1 MVVLRFWLRYKG
13 INAMKDKNKNIE
25 NIIIK
30 FLTKEADIDELKQLE
45 MWICNP
51 ENETLFYEYIKSS
64 AFINMTLGA
73 YDKKNAKKN
82 IVSRIKKEKSFLNKS
97 RTKKIAKYAAAAIVS
112 AILTTAFIFKD
123 VLFDSQLKTTPV
135 VVNSIIKPGTDKAT
149 LTLEDGSVV
158 SLEKGL
164 SFQTQ
169 SISSN
174 GEQIV
179 YEAQEQSS
187 KELLYNV
194 LDIPRGGQFY
204 LKLSDGTEVWLNSET
219 RLKYPVAF
227 LDGRTRKVE
236 LIFGEAY
243 FNVSPS
249 TQHQGSK
256 FEVIINTQELEVLG
270 TQFNIKAYKDES
282 NIYTTLVEGK
292 VKIKTSTVDQI
303 LVPSQQANV
312 SIVNNEISVKIVDV
326 ENEISWIKGIF
337 SFKGK
342 PLKDI
347 MKVISR
353 WYDVDII
360 FENKDLESIKFKG
373 ILDKNQAIEEILSIM
388 KSNSINNYEIN
399 DKTIIIK

>member
-1 MVVLRFWLRYKG
+1 
-13 INAMKDKNKNIE
+13 MKDDNKNIE
-25 NIIIK
+25 NLIIK
-30 FLTKEADIDELKQLE
+30 FLTKEADLDELKQLE

-51 ENETLFYEYIKSS
+51 KNESLFYEYIKTN
-64 AFINMTLGA
+64 AFINMGQ
-73 YDKKNAKKN
+73 YDKKRAKAS
-82 IVSRIKKEKSFLNKS
+82 IVGRIKKEKSIFQNKS
-97 RTKKIAKYAAAAIVS
+97 KIKNLAKYAAAAIVV

-123 VLFDSQLKTTPV
+123 ALFDTQLNTTPV
-135 VVNSIIKPGTDKAT
+135 IVNSNIKPGTDKAT

-158 SLEKGL
+158 ALEKGS

-179 YEAQEQSS
+179 YEARGQSS
-187 KELLYNV
+187 KKIVYNV
-194 LDIPRGGQFY
+194 LNIPRGGQFY
-204 LKLSDGTEVWLNSET
+204 LKLSDGTEVWLNSESQ
-219 RLKYPVAF
+219 LKYPVAF
-227 LDGRTRKVE
+227 LDGKTRKVE
-236 LIFGEAY
+236 LVYGEAY

-249 TQHQGSK
+249 TEHQGAK
-256 FEVIINTQELEVLG
+256 FEVVNNAQELEVLG
-270 TQFNIKAYKDES
+270 TQFNIKAYKDEL

-292 VKIKTSTVDQI
+292 VQINTSTVKQI
-303 LVPSQQANV
+303 LVPNQQSNV
-312 SIVNNEISVKIVDV
+312 NIVNNEISVDIVDV
-326 ENEISWIKGIF
+326 ENEISWIKGVF

-353 WYDVDII
+353 WYDVDIV

-373 ILDKNQAIEEILSIM
+373 TLDKHQAIEEILSIM
-388 KSNSINNYEIN
+388 KSNSINNYEIK

>member
-1 MVVLRFWLRYKG
+1 MVIYT
-13 INAMKDKNKNIE
+13 MKDENKKIE
-25 NIIIK
+25 DLIIK
-30 FLTKEADIDELKQLE
+30 FLTKEANLDEHRKLE
-45 MWICNP
+45 LWICNP
-51 ENETLFYEYIKSS
+51 KNETLFYEYIKTS
-64 AFINMTLGA
+64 AFINMTMGKYDTKGA
-73 YDKKNAKKN
+73 KAN
-82 IVSRIKKEKSFLNKS
+82 IVNRIKKEKSNFRNNSKI
-97 RTKKIAKYAAAAIVS
+97 KNIAKYASVAVIS
-112 AILTTAFIFKD
+112 ALLTAAFIFKD
-123 VLFDSQLKTTPV
+123 ILFSSQSINTPV
-135 VVNSIIKPGTDKAT
+135 VVNSDIKPGTDKAT
-149 LTLEDGSVV
+149 LILEDGSAVV
-158 SLEKGL
+158 LEKGS

-169 SISSN
+169 SMNSN

-179 YEAQEQSS
+179 YEARGQKP
-187 KELLYNV
+187 KEIVYNI
-194 LDIPRGGQFY
+194 LNIPRGGQFY
-204 LKLSDGTEVWLNSET
+204 LKLSDGTEVWLNSESQ
-219 RLKYPVAF
+219 LKYPVAF
-227 LDGRTRKVE
+227 LDGKTRKVE
-236 LIFGEAY
+236 LVYGEAY

-249 TQHQGSK
+249 TEHQGAK
-256 FEVIINTQELEVLG
+256 FEVINNAQELEVLG

-292 VKIKTSTVDQI
+292 VQINTSSTKQI
-303 LVPSQQANV
+303 LVANQQSNV
-312 SIVNNEISVKIVDV
+312 SIVNNEISVQIVDV

-373 ILDKNQAIEEILSIM
+373 TLDKQQAIEEILSIM

>member
-1 MVVLRFWLRYKG
+1 
-13 INAMKDKNKNIE
+13 MKDKNKNIE

-30 FLTKEADIDELKQLE
+30 FLTKEADLDELKQLE
-45 MWICNP
+45 MWIYNP
-51 ENETLFYEYIKSS
+51 KNETLFYEYIKSN
-64 AFINMTLGA
+64 AFINMTIGE
-73 YDKKNAKKN
+73 YDKKNAKKS
-82 IVSRIKKEKSFLNKS
+82 IVSRIKKEKSFLNRS
-97 RTKKIAKYAAAAIVS
+97 RTKKIAKYAAAAMVS

-123 VLFDSQLKTTPV
+123 VLFDTQLNTTPV

-179 YEAQEQSS
+179 YEAREQSS
-187 KELLYNV
+187 KEVLYNV

-249 TQHQGSK
+249 TQHQGAK
-256 FEVIINTQELEVLG
+256 FEVINNTQELEVLG

-312 SIVNNEISVKIVDV
+312 NIVNNEISVKIVDV

-360 FENKDLESIKFKG
+360 FKNKDLESIKFKG
-373 ILDKNQAIEEILSIM
+373 TLDKNQAIEEILSIM
-388 KSNSINNYEIN
+388 KSNSINNYEIK